1 LVFCT
6 GKAFF
11 DRNSKHYITYGEE
24 EDGMKKR
31 GLGLLVVV
39 CLFGLMLGACAETKQ
54 EVRAAKPSPTPT
66 VIVANPSVEL
76 SKTAKVAIYGT
87 GFAPKQEVLFVF
99 KDTGGV
105 LTVISNDALA
115 PAPVP
120 NEVGAWVTT
129 WDAGQYIS
137 LLKGDAMIVVDVTDS
152 NYKTLTQVPVYFAA
166 PPKKVE
172 KK

>member
-1 LVFCT
+1 
-6 GKAFF
+6 
-11 DRNSKHYITYGEE
+11 
-24 EDGMKKR
+24 MKKR

-39 CLFGLMLGACAETKQ
+39 CLVGLMLGACAETKQ
-54 EVRAAKPSPTPT
+54 EVRAAKPSGT
-66 VIVANPSVEL
+66 VIVTTPSVEL
-76 SKTAKVAIYGT
+76 SKTAKVVLYGT

-120 NEVGAWVTT
+120 DAAGAWVTT

-137 LLKGDAMIVVDVTDS
+137 LLKGDETIVIDVTDS
-152 NYKTLTQVPVYFAA
+152 NYKTLTQVPVRFNA

-172 KK
+172 KKEEPKK

>member
-1 LVFCT
+1 
-6 GKAFF
+6 
-11 DRNSKHYITYGEE
+11 
-24 EDGMKKR
+24 MKKR

-39 CLFGLMLGACAETKQ
+39 CVVGLLLGACAGTKE
-54 EVRAAKPSPTPT
+54 EVKEVKAPKPAPS
-66 VIVANPSVEL
+66 VVVATPSVEL
-76 SKTAKVAIYGT
+76 SKTSKVVLYGT

-120 NEVGAWVTT
+120 NAAGAWVTT
-129 WDAGQYIS
+129 WDAGQYLS
-137 LLKGDAMIVVDVTDS
+137 LLKGDDTIVIDVTDS
-152 NYKTLTQVPVYFAA
+152 NYKTLTQVPVRFNA

-172 KK
+172 KKEEPKK

>member
-1 LVFCT
+1 
-6 GKAFF
+6 
-11 DRNSKHYITYGEE
+11 
-24 EDGMKKR
+24 MKKR
-31 GLGLLVVV
+31 SLGLLAVV
-39 CLFGLMLGACAETKQ
+39 CLIGLLLGACAETRQ
-54 EVRAAKPSPTPT
+54 EVRAAKPSGS
-66 VIVANPSVEL
+66 VIVATPSVEL
-76 SKTAKVAIYGT
+76 NKTAKVVLYGT

-99 KDTGGV
+99 KDSGGV

-120 NEVGAWVTT
+120 DAAGVWVTT
-129 WDAGQYIS
+129 WDAGQYLS
-137 LLKGDAMIVVDVTDS
+137 LLNPDKTIVIDVTDS

>member
-1 LVFCT
+1 
-6 GKAFF
+6 
-11 DRNSKHYITYGEE
+11 
-24 EDGMKKR
+24 MKKR
-31 GLGLLVVV
+31 GLGLLAVV
-39 CLFGLMLGACAETKQ
+39 CLVGLLLGACAETKQ
-54 EVRAAKPSPTPT
+54 EVRTVKPSGS
-66 VIVANPSVEL
+66 VIVATPSVEL
-76 SKTAKVAIYGT
+76 NKTAKVVLYGT

-99 KDTGGV
+99 KDSGGV

-120 NEVGAWVTT
+120 DAAGVWVTT
-129 WDAGQYIS
+129 WDAGQYLS
-137 LLKGDAMIVVDVTDS
+137 LLNPDKTIVIDVTDS